1 MSQPFR
7 EKHPRG
13 KERMNKIFDNK
24 QEFTELYRDA
34 VMSISG
40 KSVEAASDLDRFNA
54 LAKLV
59 AEKARTVATK
69 SDARATA
76 EGKKRVYYFSIEFL
90 IGRLLDNYLLNF
102 GVRDMVAEALDDMG
116 FDLSVI
122 ENQEPDPALGNG
134 GLGRLAACFLDSM
147 AAEGI
152 AGYGN
157 GMRYRY
163 GLFKQE
169 IVNGSQVE
177 ATDEWL
183 THGYP
188 WEVRRQDK
196 AVTVKFGGHVEGFEE
211 NGRTFYRTVDTQDIL
226 AVPYDIPV
234 VGYAGETVNKLRV
247 WAAEPVE
254 EHFDLEAFNRG
265 DYALADAERAEA
277 EAISAIL
284 YPNDAGEHGR
294 LLRLKQEYLFVSAGI
309 YSLLDTFEKEHGAN
323 WELLPQFVA
332 IHTNDTHPA
341 MCGPELMRILID
353 EKKLEWDDAWN
364 IVTQVVSYTNHTI
377 LPEALEKWPIGTFSK
392 LLPRVYQII
401 DEISRRWHESFD
413 TTQEGWQER
422 LRQTAILWDGEI
434 RMANLSVIC
443 SHSVNGVAKIH
454 SDIIKNIVLK
464 DFYALTPEKFN
475 NKTNGI
481 SHRRFFAEA
490 NPTYAKLVTEAIG
503 DGWLKDAFELEKLKE
518 FKDDTE
524 FLKAV
529 GASKRANKER
539 LAAYVKAETGLVIDP
554 NTVFDVQVKRFHAY
568 KRQLMNIMK
577 VMDIYNRRIADPNFH
592 VTPTTFIFSGK
603 AASSYTFAKETIRL
617 INSVADVINNDPR
630 VNEVMKVCFIPNF
643 RVSNAQLIYPA
654 AEISEQIS
662 TAGKEASGTSNMK
675 LMMNGAITLGT
686 LDGANIEIADLAG
699 RENEAIFGLTAPEVE
714 QLWASNSY
722 FAWDTLNGDRER
734 LGRVMDE
741 LKDSTFAGLSGNF
754 ESIYNELMNNN
765 DPDLVMAD
773 FRSYVDAWEKLT
785 GSYGDQETWN
795 RKALLNTASSG
806 WFSSDRTIREYRDEI
821 WHA

>member
-1 MSQPFR
+1 
-7 EKHPRG
+7 
-13 KERMNKIFDNK
+13 MNNIFDNK
-24 QEFTELYRDA
+24 QEFTELYREA

-59 AEKARTVATK
+59 AEKARTVATT
-69 SDARATA
+69 SDARVTA

-196 AVTVKFGGHVEGFEE
+196 AVTIKFAGRVEGFEE
-211 NGRTFYRTVDTQDIL
+211 DGRTFYRTVDTQDIL

-309 YSLLDTFEKEHGAN
+309 YSLLDTFEKEHGEN

-617 INSVADVINNDPR
+617 INSVAEVINNDAR

-741 LKDSTFAGLSGNF
+741 LKDNTFASLSGNF

-773 FRSYVDAWEKLT
+773 FRSYVDAWEALT
-785 GSYGDQETWN
+785 NSYGDQETWN

>member
-1 MSQPFR
+1 
-7 EKHPRG
+7 
-13 KERMNKIFDNK
+13 MNKIFDNK

-196 AVTVKFGGHVEGFEE
+196 AVTIKFGGHVEGFEE
-211 NGRTFYRTVDTQDIL
+211 NGRTFYCTVDTQDIL

-309 YSLLDTFEKEHGAN
+309 YSLLDTFEKEHGEN

-464 DFYALTPEKFN
+464 DFYAITPEKFN

-518 FKDDTE
+518 FQNDTE

-617 INSVADVINNDPR
+617 INSVAEVINNDPR

-734 LGRVMDE
+734 LGCVMDE
-741 LKDSTFAGLSGNF
+741 LKDNTFAGLSGNF

-785 GSYGDQETWN
+785 NSYGDQESWN

>member
-1 MSQPFR
+1 
-7 EKHPRG
+7 
-13 KERMNKIFDNK
+13 MNKIFDNK

-40 KSVEAASDLDRFNA
+40 KSLEAASDLDRFNA

-196 AVTVKFGGHVEGFEE
+196 AVTIKFGGRVEGFEE

-309 YSLLDTFEKEHGAN
+309 YSLLDTFEKEHGEN

-518 FKDDTE
+518 YQNDTE

-577 VMDIYNRRIADPNFH
+577 VMDIYNRRIADSNFH

-617 INSVADVINNDPR
+617 INSVAEVINNDPR

-734 LGRVMDE
+734 LGHVMDE
-741 LKDSTFAGLSGNF
+741 LKDNTFAGLSGNF

>member
-1 MSQPFR
+1 
-7 EKHPRG
+7 
-13 KERMNKIFDNK
+13 MNKIFDNK

-102 GVRDMVAEALDDMG
+102 GVRDLVAEALDDMG

-196 AVTVKFGGHVEGFEE
+196 AVTIKFGGHVEGFEE

-309 YSLLDTFEKEHGAN
+309 YSLLDTFEKEHGEN

-518 FKDDTE
+518 FQNDTE

-617 INSVADVINNDPR
+617 INSVAEVINNDPR

-734 LGRVMDE
+734 LGCVMDE
-741 LKDSTFAGLSGNF
+741 LKDNTFAGLSGNF

-785 GSYGDQETWN
+785 NSYGDQESWN

>member
-1 MSQPFR
+1 
-7 EKHPRG
+7 
-13 KERMNKIFDNK
+13 MNKIFDNK

-116 FDLSVI
+116 LDLSVI
-122 ENQEPDPALGNG
+122 ESQEPDPALGNG

-177 ATDEWL
+177 TTDEWL
-183 THGYP
+183 TNGYP

-196 AVTVKFGGHVEGFEE
+196 AVTIKFGGRVEGFEE

-353 EKKLEWDDAWN
+353 EKKLEWDEAWN

-422 LRQTAILWDGEI
+422 LRQTAILWDGEV

-454 SDIIKNIVLK
+454 SDIIKNNVLK

-503 DGWLKDAFELEKLKE
+503 DGWLKDAFELEKLKG
-518 FKDDTE
+518 FQNDTE

-577 VMDIYNRRIADPNFH
+577 VMDIYNRRIANPNFH

-617 INSVADVINNDPR
+617 INSVAEVINNDPR

-662 TAGKEASGTSNMK
+662 TAGTEASGTSNMK

-722 FAWDTLNGDRER
+722 FAWDTLNNDRER
-734 LGRVMDE
+734 LGLVMDE
-741 LKDSTFAGLSGNF
+741 LKDNTFAGLSGNF

>member
-1 MSQPFR
+1 
-7 EKHPRG
+7 
-13 KERMNKIFDNK
+13 MNKIFDNK

-69 SDARATA
+69 SDARVTA

-196 AVTVKFGGHVEGFEE
+196 AVTIKFGGHVEGYEE

-309 YSLLDTFEKEHGAN
+309 YSLLDTFEKEHGEN

-518 FKDDTE
+518 FQNDTE

-617 INSVADVINNDPR
+617 INSVAEVINNDPR

-734 LGRVMDE
+734 LGCVMDE
-741 LKDSTFAGLSGNF
+741 LKDNTFAGLSGNF

-785 GSYGDQETWN
+785 NSYGDQETWN
-795 RKALLNTASSG
+795 RKALLNTASTG

>member
-1 MSQPFR
+1 
-7 EKHPRG
+7 
-13 KERMNKIFDNK
+13 MNKIFENK

-40 KSVEAASDLDRFNA
+40 KSIEAASDLDRFNA

-69 SDARATA
+69 SDARAAA

-196 AVTVKFGGHVEGFEE
+196 AVTIKFGGRVEGFEE

-490 NPTYAKLVTEAIG
+490 NPTYAKLVTDAIG

-518 FKDDTE
+518 FQNDTE

-617 INSVADVINNDPR
+617 INSVAEVINNDAR

-734 LGRVMDE
+734 LGRVMDK
-741 LKDSTFAGLSGNF
+741 LKDNTFAGLSGNF

-785 GSYGDQETWN
+785 GSYSDQETWN

>member
-1 MSQPFR
+1 
-7 EKHPRG
+7 
-13 KERMNKIFDNK
+13 MNKIFDNK

-196 AVTVKFGGHVEGFEE
+196 AVTIKFGGRVEGFEE

-309 YSLLDTFEKEHGAN
+309 YSLLDTFEKEHGEN

-518 FKDDTE
+518 FQNDTE

-617 INSVADVINNDPR
+617 INSVAEVINNDPR

-722 FAWDTLNGDRER
+722 FAWDTLNNDRER

-741 LKDSTFAGLSGNF
+741 LKDNTFASLSGNF